1 MHCFQQQILIFN
13 CALNCWSRKTNYSQ
27 CSLFPHF
34 WHWACSPVCL
44 HNSVR
49 SLTSCEVTDFGGE
62 AVAVIINQSQS
73 RNDLRCKWTTHMNK
87 WLNTS
92 KGPDCQL
99 PLLHCA
105 MPALLSRKSCWSADV
120 NIDLTQ
126 LVLPSAGRGIAEH
139 RWWRNGKIL
148 TYVNPTLIEKINLW
162 LGIIVIHT
170 YWLFIKLPTSCR

>member
-62 AVAVIINQSQS
+62 AAAVIINRSQSQ
-73 RNDLRCKWTTHMNK
+73 NDLWSSKWTTHMNK

-92 KGPDCQL
+92 KGADCQL

-120 NIDLTQ
+120 NTDVIRP
-126 LVLPSAGRGIAEH
+126 VLPSAGRGIAEYQ
-139 RWWRNGKIL
+139 WWQNGKIL
-148 TYVNPTLIEKINLW
+148 TYVNAKLIKKINLR
-162 LGIIVIHT
+162 LGYYCNRHLLIIH
-170 YWLFIKLPTSCR
+170 

>member
-62 AVAVIINQSQS
+62 AAAVIINWLQSQ
-73 RNDLRCKWTTHMNK
+73 NDLWSSLWVNNTHEQMAEFEQRCRLPAALASLCYACITEQEELLVSRCQHWCHSTGPAQCRLRHRRVSMMAKWQDFDICECQTNWKNK
-87 WLNTS
+87 S
-92 KGPDCQL
+92 AVG
-99 PLLHCA
+99 LL
-105 MPALLSRKSCWSADV
+105 L
-120 NIDLTQ
+120 
-126 LVLPSAGRGIAEH
+126 
-139 RWWRNGKIL
+139 
-148 TYVNPTLIEKINLW
+148 
-162 LGIIVIHT
+162 
-170 YWLFIKLPTSCR
+170 